1 MDRFK
6 QLIRDIP
13 DFPKPGIVFRDITP
27 LLRDG
32 PAFAGAIDQF
42 AKRYARQRID
52 AIVAIES
59 RGLILGAALA
69 MRLNAGLVPVRKRGK
84 LPHKTHQEPC
94 ELEYGTEVLEI
105 HQDAL
110 QPRERVLIV
119 DDVLATGGTMQAA
132 IRLVGRLR
140 ATVAETAFLIELT
153 PLKGRKKLVPHPVF
167 SLVKY

>member
-1 MDRFK
+1 MDCFK

-32 PAFAGAIDQF
+32 RAFAQTIDQF
-42 AKRYARQRID
+42 AERYARKPID
-52 AIVAIES
+52 AVVAIES
-59 RGLILGAALA
+59 RGLVLGAALA
-69 MRLNAGLVPVRKRGK
+69 LRLKAGLVLVRKRGK

-94 ELEYGTEVLEI
+94 ELEYGSEVLEI

-110 QPRERVLIV
+110 QPHERVLIV
-119 DDVLATGGTMQAA
+119 DDVLATGGTMRAA

-140 ATVAETAFLIELT
+140 AKVIETAFLIELT
-153 PLKGRKKLVPHPVF
+153 PLKGRKKLTPHSVF